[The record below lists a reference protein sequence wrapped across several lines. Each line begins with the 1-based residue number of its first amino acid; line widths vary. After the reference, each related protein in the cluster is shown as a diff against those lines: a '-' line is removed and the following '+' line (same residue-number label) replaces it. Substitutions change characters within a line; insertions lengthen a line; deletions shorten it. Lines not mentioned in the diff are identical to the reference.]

1 MEAMTS
7 ELTKKSFKNWKTLFQ
22 PFLKDHVA
30 TLAKSSEDGFSC
42 FLMGFYHEEGLF
54 ATQDYQAALEY
65 YRLGA
70 NKRDPFCLYK
80 LYEIHSAKNFFG
92 IEPDKETA
100 WLYLIWSVLYLFAI
114 CGSYMSMDLDLELQ
128 SYYKNILKQDKA
140 SVYQLID
147 QFEDDI
153 FGHDKELIKCVFD
166 FVIEYLSPSQQ
177 FNAQEKYDKMIDD
190 LILLTEKGDPNF
202 PCLFLFKCVLW
213 DFQNV
218 SNRNHRKVLNI
229 IYKKNCA
236 PFIFQSLKWS
246 FDYLNI
252 IHEKHPFFAKLLRF
266 DGIEIFWQVK
276 YNCPSIEGFDR
287 NQACFYVAQSL
298 YNHISLIEN
307 NVTKFI
313 SMDLM
318 ARCYE
323 DGIGTE
329 ENKRKALEII
339 ESSRNLTG
347 FVEDD
352 FPYLRVGRLYE
363 KLGDMVQSAKC
374 YEKYIGYSYKK
385 RDLPIK
391 FFRQGR
397 YFECYEKDHEKAIE
411 FYMKG
416 ITAPTEFYT
425 FQLEFYAKKCRKR
438 IWKLI
443 RGEQSLYDKFHDQLE
458 ELGFFKNYQQRD

>member
-1 MEAMTS
+1 MEALTS
-7 ELTKKSFKNWKTLFQ
+7 ELTKKPFKNWKTLFQ
-22 PFLKDHVA
+22 PFLKENVA
-30 TLAKSSEDGFSC
+30 SQAKKSEDGFSC

-54 ATQDYQAALEY
+54 APQDYQAALEY

-114 CGSYMSMDLDLELQ
+114 CGSFMSMDLDLELQ
-128 SYYKNILKQDKA
+128 TYYKNVLKQDKA
-140 SVYQLID
+140 LVYELID

-166 FVIEYLSPSQQ
+166 FTIEYISPKEQ
-177 FNAQEKYDKMIDD
+177 FNAQEKYDKMIDE
-190 LILLTEKGDPNF
+190 LIMLAEKGDPNF
-202 PCLFLFKCVLW
+202 PCLFLFKSVLW

-218 SNRNHRKVLNI
+218 SNRNHKKVMNI
-229 IYKKNCA
+229 IYKKNGT
-236 PFIFQSLKWS
+236 PFIYQTLKWS
-246 FDYLNI
+246 LDYLNV
-252 IHEKHPFFAKLLRF
+252 IHEKHPFFTKFLRF
-266 DGIEIFWQVK
+266 DGIEIFWQIK
-276 YNCPSIEGFDR
+276 YNSSAEWSDK
-287 NQACFYVAQSL
+287 NKACLYVAQSL
-298 YNHISLIEN
+298 YNHVSLIEN

-318 ARCYE
+318 AQCYE
-323 DGIGTE
+323 SGIGTE
-329 ENKRKALEII
+329 EDRRKALEII
-339 ESSRNLTG
+339 ESSRNFTG
-347 FVEDD
+347 FVEED

-363 KLGDMVQSAKC
+363 KLGDSIMSEKC
-374 YEKYIGYSYKK
+374 YEKYINYSHKK

-397 YFECYEKDHEKAIE
+397 YYEWYKKDYEKAIE
-411 FYMKG
+411 LYMKG
-416 ITAPTEFYT
+416 ISPPTEFYT
-425 FQLEFYAKKCRKR
+425 FQLEIYAKKCRKR

-443 RGEQSLYDKFHDQLE
+443 RSQQSLYDQFHVQLE
-458 ELGFFKNYQQRD
+458 ERGFFS